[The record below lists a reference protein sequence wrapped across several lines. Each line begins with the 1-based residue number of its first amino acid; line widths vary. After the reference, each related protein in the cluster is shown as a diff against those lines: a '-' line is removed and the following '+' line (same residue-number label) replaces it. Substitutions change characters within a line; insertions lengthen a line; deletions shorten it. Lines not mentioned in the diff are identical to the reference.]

1 MTVAARLTLARWL
14 SPAFPLGSF
23 AYSHGLETAM
33 AEGRVA
39 TAAQVG
45 DWVSDVV
52 RFGSAWVDAVVL
64 AQALRSGADHA
75 DLSDLAR
82 AMAASR
88 ERWQETSDQ
97 GAAFVRTVNAVTG
110 QSLAPAPLPVAVG
123 RAAAGLGLPPDE
135 VVALYLNAFA
145 TALVQAAVRFIPLG
159 QTEGQAVLARLA
171 GYIADVAGR
180 AVSADMAD
188 VVSSGFGA
196 DLSAMEHETLQPR
209 IFVT

>member
-1 MTVAARLTLARWL
+1 MTLAARLTLARWL

-23 AYSHGLETAM
+23 AYSHGLEAAM

-45 DWVSDVV
+45 DWVSDVL
-52 RFGSAWVDAVVL
+52 RFGSGWVDAVFL
-64 AQALRSGADHA
+64 AQALRPGADHDA
-75 DLSDLAR
+75 LGEMAR

-110 QSLAPAPLPVAVG
+110 QSLASAPLPVAVG
-123 RAAAGLGLPPDE
+123 RAARELGLPSDE

-159 QTEGQAVLARLA
+159 QTGGQAVLARLA
-171 GYIADVAGR
+171 PEIVGIAGR
-180 AVSADMAD
+180 AVAADIEDVLSA
-188 VVSSGFGA
+188 SFGA

>member
-33 AEGRVA
+33 ADGRVV

-45 DWVSDVV
+45 DWVSDVL
-52 RFGSAWVDAVVL
+52 RFGSGWVDAVLL
-64 AQALRSGADHA
+64 ASALRADADHA
-75 DLSDLAR
+75 ALTDTAR

-88 ERWQETSDQ
+88 ERCQETSDQ
-97 GAAFVRTVNAVTG
+97 GAAFVRTVNAVAG
-110 QSLAPAPLPVAVG
+110 QTAPAAPLPVAVG
-123 RAAAGLGLPPDE
+123 RAARGLGLPPDE
-135 VVALYLNAFA
+135 VVALYLNAFV

-171 GYIADVAGR
+171 PDIAAVAGR
-180 AVSADMAD
+180 AVAADIEN
-188 VVSSGFGA
+188 VVSAGFGA

-209 IFVT
+209 IFLT

>member
-1 MTVAARLTLARWL
+1 MTLAARLTLARWL

-23 AYSHGLETAM
+23 AYSHGLEAAM
-33 AEGRVA
+33 ADGRVA

-45 DWVSDVV
+45 DWVSDVL
-52 RFGSAWVDAVVL
+52 RFGSGRVDAVFL
-64 AQALRSGADHA
+64 AQALRPGADHDA
-75 DLSDLAR
+75 LGEMAR

-110 QSLAPAPLPVAVG
+110 QSLASAPLPVAVG
-123 RAAAGLGLPPDE
+123 RAAGALGLPLDE
-135 VVALYLNAFA
+135 VAALYLNAFA

-171 GYIADVAGR
+171 GEIVAVADR
-180 AVSADMAD
+180 AVSADIAD

>member
-33 AEGRVA
+33 ADGRVA

-45 DWVSDVV
+45 DWVSDVL
-52 RFGSAWVDAVVL
+52 RFGSGWVDAVVL
-64 AQALRSGADHA
+64 AQALRPGADHA
-75 DLSDLAR
+75 DLGDLAR

-171 GYIADVAGR
+171 DEIVAVAGR
-180 AVSADMAD
+180 AVSADIAD

>member
-1 MTVAARLTLARWL
+1 
-14 SPAFPLGSF
+14 
-23 AYSHGLETAM
+23 M

-39 TAAQVG
+39 TAVQVG
-45 DWVSDVV
+45 DWVSDVL
-52 RFGSAWVDAVVL
+52 RSGSGWVDAVLL
-64 AQALRSGADHA
+64 ASALRPGADHA
-75 DLSDLAR
+75 ALADTAR

-110 QSLAPAPLPVAVG
+110 QSLPSAPLPVAVG

-171 GYIADVAGR
+171 PGIAGIAGRAAVAEIADVL
-180 AVSADMAD
+180 SA
-188 VVSSGFGA
+188 GFGA

>member
-23 AYSHGLETAM
+23 AYSHGLEAAM

-39 TAAQVG
+39 TAAEVG
-45 DWVSDVV
+45 DWVSDVL
-52 RFGSAWVDAVVL
+52 RFGSGWIDAVVL
-64 AQALRSGADHA
+64 AAALRPGADHA
-75 DLSDLAR
+75 ELSDLAR

-97 GAAFVRTVNAVTG
+97 GAAFVRTVNALTG
-110 QSLAPAPLPVAVG
+110 QSLASVPLPVAVG
-123 RAAAGLGLPPDE
+123 RAASGLGLPPEE

-159 QTEGQAVLARLA
+159 QTEGQAVLARL
-171 GYIADVAGR
+171 GGDIAAVAGR
-180 AVSADMAD
+180 APLA
-188 VVSSGFGA
+188 GR
-196 DLSAMEHETLQPR
+196 PP
-209 IFVT
+209 